1 MDEFENMNGFPQVI
15 GVVDGCHIPIIVPD
29 YINIPDD
36 YYNRKMFHS
45 YILQGFVDSRLCF
58 RNINVCW
65 PGRVHDARVLVNSRL
80 YQMAETGTL
89 VPNIS
94 RNINNVQIPPIIF
107 GDSAYPLKSWLMRPF
122 KSTGNLTREQKKFN
136 RVLSKTRIVVEHC
149 FERLKGR
156 WRCLL
161 KRLDCETARA
171 LVIICT
177 N

>member
-1 MDEFENMNGFPQVI
+1 MDEFENMSGFPQVI
-15 GVVDGCHIPIIVPD
+15 GVVDGCHIPIIALE
-29 YINIPDD
+29 YINRLLHH
-36 YYNRKMFHS
+36 YNRKKFHS
-45 YILQGFVDSRLCF
+45 YILQGFADSRLCF

-94 RNINNVQIPPIIF
+94 RNINNVQIPPIIL

-149 FERLKGR
+149 FGRLKGR